1 MLWKIVLTDIYFFY
15 MQSRS
20 KPTLTFTFDMQVNYR
35 KLKQWWSTIPQISWL
50 RYSCICD
57 ILFFKLS
64 LGRYEEIWSPNLTQN
79 YFVKEHHL
87 SIGTWRIGLVQ
98 SIYEETSDVH
108 VASSSRYESVPAVQS
123 ISVTDV
129 RRTCSFSVKIWI
141 SSSRTVNICN
151 RIGLASIHFSR
162 DAYA

>member
-79 YFVKEHHL
+79 YFVKGHHL

-98 SIYEETSDVH
+98 SIYV
-108 VASSSRYESVPAVQS
+108 R
-123 ISVTDV
+123 DV
-129 RRTCSFSVKIWI
+129 RRTCSVSVKIWI
-141 SSSRTVNICN
+141 SSSSTVNICN
-151 RIGLASIHFSR
+151 RR
-162 DAYA
+162 QTYM

>member
-57 ILFFKLS
+57 ILFFKLG

-98 SIYEETSDVH
+98 SIYV
-108 VASSSRYESVPAVQS
+108 R
-123 ISVTDV
+123 DV
-129 RRTCSFSVKIWI
+129 RRTCSVIVKIWI
-141 SSSRTVNICN
+141 SSSRTVHICN
-151 RIGLASIHFSR
+151 RR
-162 DAYA
+162 QTYM